1 MARAALV
8 RTARNADID
17 AQLASAH
24 RLLGLAR
31 TDAAS
36 WLDVQPVAQTA
47 TAAQLP
53 ALAAAATPLQSG
65 PDATEVSSAE
75 PWPLLAAAATAAP
88 TDGAQ
93 DTATATEL
101 APAQTPPPLPVAA
114 VAATPIGAAA
124 TAGSAAAQLESQRR
138 FSSRSKRARNI
149 DEETPAWAARQRD
162 DEYRQRRWQQRTGGN
177 GSVCPHALPFATAA
191 APLAFARRCA
201 AAMHA
206 LACVHLRYTLHPL
219 TATTHNRRG

>member
-65 PDATEVSSAE
+65 PDATEVSLAE

-124 TAGSAAAQLESQRR
+124 AAGSAAAQLEPQRR
-138 FSSRSKRARNI
+138 APSRSKRPRNI
-149 DEETPAWAARQRD
+149 DKETPAWATRQRGY
-162 DEYRQRRWQQRTGGN
+162 EFRRQQQHRPGGD

-191 APLAFARRCA
+191 APLALARRCA

>member
-1 MARAALV
+1 LARAALV

-53 ALAAAATPLQSG
+53 ALAAAATPLQSAL
-65 PDATEVSSAE
+65 DATEGSSAE
-75 PWPLLAAAATAAP
+75 PRPLLAAAATAAP

-191 APLAFARRCA
+191 APLALARRCA